1 MKIILLVIGIVFVVN
16 SNFAFAKDM
25 YFDCPTVSFQI
36 KYTTSL
42 LGKGKVFKEVEG
54 EWIQVVRNLKITDD
68 KIILS
73 GYKTKDSCGPYET
86 DFHPNSGG
94 KYYAESCEYKV
105 IVSTVLEDGK
115 TQHGQS
121 YSKIRNV
128 VTTNGCTTRWLSRN
142 YPYYCQN
149 YNRGDTIGKYAKNC
163 AVKVRWF

>member
-25 YFDCPTVSFQI
+25 YFDCPTFPVPI

-42 LGKGKVFKEVEG
+42 LGKGKIFYEVEG
-54 EWIQVVRNLKITDD
+54 EWTQMGKNFKITDD

-73 GYKTKDSCGPYET
+73 GQETSDSCGPK
-86 DFHPNSGG
+86 DFGPNVTTYWKS
-94 KYYAESCEYKV
+94 SCEYKT
-105 IVSTVLEDGK
+105 IVSLVLEDGK

-128 VTTNGCTTRWLSRN
+128 AVTDGCSTRWLSYNCEN
-142 YPYYCQN
+142 YK
-149 YNRGDTIGKYAKNC
+149 RGDTIGRYAKNC